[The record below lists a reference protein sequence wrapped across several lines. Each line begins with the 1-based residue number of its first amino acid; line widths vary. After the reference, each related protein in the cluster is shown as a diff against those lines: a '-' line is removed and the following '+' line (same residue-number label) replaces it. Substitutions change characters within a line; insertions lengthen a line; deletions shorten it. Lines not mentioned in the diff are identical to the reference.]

1 MTNLDSILKSRDSTL
16 PTKFHLVKAMVFP
29 VVMYE
34 CERWTINKA
43 ECRRI
48 DIWTV
53 VLEKTLEHP
62 LDCQEIQPV
71 HPKGD
76 QSWMFIGRT
85 DVEAE
90 TPILWPPDA
99 KSWPTWKD
107 SDAEKFWG
115 HEEKGTTEDEMV
127 DGITDSM
134 AMGLGGLQ
142 ELVMDRVAW
151 HAAIHRVAKSQTR
164 LRDWT
169 ELNLYIMNYNN
180 YILLFSIYVLLFDK
194 CYALY

>member
-1 MTNLDSILKSRDSTL
+1 
-16 PTKFHLVKAMVFP
+16 
-29 VVMYE
+29 
-34 CERWTINKA
+34 
-43 ECRRI
+43 
-48 DIWTV
+48 
-53 VLEKTLEHP
+53 
-62 LDCQEIQPV
+62 
-71 HPKGD
+71 
-76 QSWMFIGRT
+76 MFIGRT

-90 TPILWPPDA
+90 IPILWPPDA

-127 DGITDSM
+127 DGVTNLM